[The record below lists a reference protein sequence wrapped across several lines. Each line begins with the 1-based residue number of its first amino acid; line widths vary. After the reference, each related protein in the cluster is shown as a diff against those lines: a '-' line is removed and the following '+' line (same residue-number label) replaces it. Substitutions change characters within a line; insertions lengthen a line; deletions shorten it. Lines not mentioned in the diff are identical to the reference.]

1 MTRRRSIHR
10 CADCGAVS
18 PRWAGRC
25 PTCGEWNTLVEELEE
40 TAADSLSRISPG
52 LGGSR
57 TAELPVPL
65 TDVDAAT
72 AEPTPTGVPELDRVL
87 GGGLVPGSVT
97 LLAGEPGMGKSTL
110 LLQAL
115 GRMARAGARCLLVG
129 AEESPEQVRLRAE
142 RVDALHPELCLV
154 ADPSLPA
161 ILAVVAQHRPDVLAV
176 DSIQTIVDPDRPG
189 APGSVTQVRE

>member
-10 CADCGAVS
+10 CTDCGAVS

-40 TAADSLSRISPG
+40 TAADTLSRISPG

-72 AEPTPTGVPELDRVL
+72 ALPAPTGVPELDRVL

-97 LLAGEPGMGKSTL
+97 LLGGEPGIGKSTL

-115 GRMARAGARCLLVG
+115 LAIVRAGSTCLLIC
-129 AEESPEQVRLRAE
+129 AEESAAQVKQRAARLGPTP
-142 RVDALHPELCLV
+142 DGLLV
-154 ADPSLPA
+154 LP
-161 ILAVVAQHRPDVLAV
+161 
-176 DSIQTIVDPDRPG
+176 
-189 APGSVTQVRE
+189 

>member
-10 CADCGAVS
+10 CTDCGAVS

-40 TAADSLSRISPG
+40 TAADTLSRISPG

-72 AEPTPTGVPELDRVL
+72 ALPAPTGVPELDRVL

-97 LLAGEPGMGKSTL
+97 LLGGEPGIGKSTL
-110 LLQAL
+110 VLQAL
-115 GRMARAGARCLLVG
+115 AAMARRGQRGLLVS
-129 AEESPEQVRLRAE
+129 AEESPAQVRRRAE
-142 RVDALHPELCLV
+142 RLGALVPGLWMV
-154 ADPSLPA
+154 AETSMPA
-161 ILAVVAQHRPDVLAV
+161 ILAAVQEIKPDVV
-176 DSIQTIVDPDRPG
+176 VI
-189 APGSVTQVRE
+189 